1 MGFALTPVSYTH
13 LDVYKRQL
21 INIALHIISEIGK
34 SYYAQKGATFSRV
47 RDSYKYMRDRFW
59 RNNNLI
65 ANIKAGE
72 YYVAIRK
79 FKK

>member
-1 MGFALTPVSYTH
+1 M
-13 LDVYKRQL
+13 D
-21 INIALHIISEIGK
+21 IALHIILRIEK
-34 SYYAQKGATFSRV
+34 SLFKQKGATFSRV
-47 RDSYKYMRDRFW
+47 RDSYKSMRDRFW